1 MCNLFIIY
9 DPTVDFKISSLRR
22 QTLSRKE
29 IAQYKW
35 STIDILVL
43 DIKIRTIWINT
54 LTDIWSILCIILY
67 TNQYKHIPDL
77 PFPVLKDPKRLPA
90 WPAPIQNV
98 KNN

>member
-35 STIDILVL
+35 STIIDILVL

-54 LTDIWSILCIILY
+54 LTDIWSILVLFYILIS
-67 TNQYKHIPDL
+67 TNIY
-77 PFPVLKDPKRLPA
+77 
-90 WPAPIQNV
+90 
-98 KNN
+98 